1 MAKVLIVEDGV
12 EVQALLKARLTRSG
26 HQVMATSSGEEALE
40 MLAGR
45 PGPDVAVL
53 DVVLPGMSGL
63 ELHGWLRRDPAL
75 AQVPVIFL
83 SSRIQPHDI
92 DAGRSLGATYLTKPV
107 ILSALTAAI
116 DTALAQQ
123 STAASGW

>member
-12 EVQALLKARLTRSG
+12 EVQALLKIRLTRMG
-26 HQVMATSSGEEALE
+26 HQVMAAASGEEALE
-40 MLAGR
+40 MLAGK

-53 DVVLPGMSGL
+53 DVMLPGMSGL

-83 SSRIQPHDI
+83 SSRILPADI
-92 DAGRSLGATYLTKPV
+92 EAGRSLGATYLTKPV

-116 DTALAQQ
+116 EAALAAR
-123 STAASGW
+123 TAATSGW